1 MKQLVILS
9 GKGGTG
15 KTSVAAAFA
24 HLACEGPSPLRAVL
38 ADADVDAANLEL
50 VLRPQRLEIHD
61 FIGGSVAV
69 TDPERCQGCGI
80 CEQVCRF
87 EAVILSPPLHP
98 PIFAQLHPKNA
109 SLRRGENGGNE
120 GGKGEVYTVDPIACD
135 GCAACVYQCP
145 EQAIRMEAQIAGRW
159 YRSESRYGP
168 LFHADLYPAQE
179 NSGKLVTLVKQ
190 NARLCAL
197 DNDVPIIIVD
207 GPPGIGCPVI
217 SAAAGA
223 NLALIV
229 TEPTVAGIHDLK
241 RVLQTTT
248 HFRIPALVV
257 VNKADIYPQGAAE
270 IEAVCAELGVELI
283 GQIPFDPTVTEAML
297 NGEPVTAYR
306 ADAPSSQA
314 MVTIWQIVSAR
325 LAPPGG
331 PNA

>member
-15 KTSVAAAFA
+15 KTSLAAAFA
-24 HLACEGPSPLRAVL
+24 HLAYDSRSPIQAVL
-38 ADADVDAANLEL
+38 VDADVDAANLEL
-50 VLRPQRLEIHD
+50 VLCPERLETND
-61 FIGGSVAV
+61 FIGGSMAIID
-69 TDPERCQGCGI
+69 TKRCQGCGV

-87 EAVILSPPLHP
+87 DAIIPSPS
-98 PIFAQLHPKNA
+98 AQSA
-109 SLRRGENGGNE
+109 YE
-120 GGKGEVYTVDPIACD
+120 VDPIACD

-145 EQAIRMEAQIAGRW
+145 EEAIHMEPQTAGRW

-168 LFHADLYPAQE
+168 LFHADLFPAQE

-197 DNDVPIIIVD
+197 DKNIPVLIVD

-217 SAAAGA
+217 AAAAGA
-223 NLALIV
+223 DLAVIV
-229 TEPTVAGIHDLK
+229 TEPTVSGAHDLK
-241 RVLQTTT
+241 RILQTTT

-257 VNKADIYPQGAAE
+257 INKSDIYLEGAAQ
-270 IEAVCAELGVELI
+270 IEAVCAELGVEVI
-283 GQIPFDPTVTEAML
+283 GQIPFDPTVTKAML

-306 ADAPSSQA
+306 GAALASQA
-314 MVTIWQIVSAR
+314 LAAIWHSIAAR
-325 LAPPGG
+325 LIPSGV

>member
-1 MKQLVILS
+1 LFTKNILNQYQDVHMKQLVILS

-24 HLACEGPSPLRAVL
+24 HLAHDGVFPLNAVL

-50 VLRPQRLEIHD
+50 VLRPQRLETHE
-61 FIGGSVAV
+61 FIGSSVAV
-69 TDPERCQGCGI
+69 IDPQLCQGCGI

-87 EAVILSPPLHP
+87 DAVLPPLREDLNSWYA
-98 PIFAQLHPKNA
+98 I
-109 SLRRGENGGNE
+109 
-120 GGKGEVYTVDPIACD
+120 DPIACD

-145 EQAIRMEAQIAGRW
+145 EEAIRMEPQVAGGW

-190 NARLCAL
+190 NTRLCAL
-197 DNDVPIIIVD
+197 DNDVPLIIVD

-217 SAAAGA
+217 AAAAGA
-223 NLALIV
+223 DLALII
-229 TEPTVAGIHDLK
+229 TEPTIAGVHDLN
-241 RVLQTTT
+241 RILQTTN

-257 VNKADIYPQGAAE
+257 INKADIFPEGSAQ
-270 IEAVCAELGVELI
+270 IEAICDELDVELV
-283 GQIPFDPTVTEAML
+283 GRIPFDPFVTDAML

-306 ADAPSSQA
+306 AEAPSSQA
-314 MVTIWQIVSAR
+314 LSAIWQTVSAR
-325 LAPPGG
+325 LIPPGG
-331 PNA
+331 PYARS